1 MGSIEY
7 FEKQRR
13 GGRSPGKIDASLNEK
28 LRRVKWGEYKLGELL
43 KLVKTNKINIKK
55 GNCPSNPIGEY
66 LLPART
72 ATAQNQGLSCYVPIK
87 NATVIKNKI
96 SVSANGDYCAFW
108 HNVNFTILQDSYALE
123 GKNFELNS
131 KRALFIISQMNCAL
145 RNKYNWANKSG
156 WEKLKNEYIKL
167 PTKNGEIDFEFM
179 ETFVAELQFRRMAEL
194 EARRVAEL
202 EAYLSATGLK
212 DYTLTEKEKYAL
224 ENYEKLNWS
233 TYNLEN
239 LFGKSTRG
247 KRLKSED
254 RIAGKLPF
262 VTAGEACEGIS
273 AFIGNSVEIFNTNT
287 ITIDM
292 FGSAKYRN
300 YNYGGDDHI
309 AVVHTEKLP
318 YKAAVFITSAIHKS
332 SHTGKFD
339 YGHNFYAKDADSL
352 DIVLPDKNGIPDYEY
367 MELLISA
374 IQKIVIKNAVLY
386 ADKQIAATQKVINK
400 NF

>member
-43 KLVKTNKINIKK
+43 RLVKTNKINIKK
-55 GNCPSNPIGEY
+55 GNCPSKPIGEY
-66 LLPART
+66 ILPART

-131 KRALFIISQMNCAL
+131 ERALFIISQMNCAL

-167 PTKNGEIDFEFM
+167 PTTNGEIDFTFM

-194 EARRVAEL
+194 EA
-202 EAYLSATGLK
+202 YLSATGLK
-212 DYTLTEKEKYAL
+212 DYTLTKEEEIILKKYPEINFSEFPVPDMFDIKNTSNLLSCNITENSGITPYLCASAENNSISTYISYNPQYKEKGNCVFIGGKTFVVTYQKEDFFSNDSHNLAL
-224 ENYEKLNWS
+224 YFKKASCNKLTQLFLATCVKKS
-233 TYNLEN
+233 LEH
-239 LFGKSTRG
+239 KYSW
-247 KRLKSED
+247 
-254 RIAGKLPF
+254 
-262 VTAGEACEGIS
+262 
-273 AFIGNSVEIFNTNT
+273 GNSVSKSKIKEDT
-287 ITIDM
+287 IL
-292 FGSAKYRN
+292 
-300 YNYGGDDHI
+300 
-309 AVVHTEKLP
+309 LP
-318 YKAAVFITSAIHKS
+318 E
-332 SHTGKFD
+332 
-339 YGHNFYAKDADSL
+339 
-352 DIVLPDKNGIPDYEY
+352 KNGEIDLS
-367 MELLISA
+367 MANLLISA
-374 IQKIVIKNAVLY
+374 IQKIVIKNVVLY
-386 ADKQIAATQKVINK
+386 ADKQIAETKKVINK